1 MSMKILVTG
10 SSGQL
15 GSYVCE
21 RLMRDHEV
29 VGLDIRPQPHEALR
43 KISLVGDITKGSDV
57 ANAIKGVRKVVHCA
71 AQVSVEKSTQDP
83 VFDAQ
88 ANVLG
93 TVNLLQQSS
102 NARVEKFLY
111 ISSAAV
117 LGQPKYIP
125 IDEAHPTEP
134 ISNYGVGK
142 LAGEKYAL
150 AFARNSPMEVCCIRP
165 FNFYSPRADPASP
178 YSGVI
183 TKFVGRLKSAKAPVI
198 EGDGLQT
205 RDFIHALDVVEMVAL
220 MLEKNGLDG
229 QVFNCGSGH
238 STSILDLAINSIMLS
253 GLKVKPEFAPPRVGD
268 IRESVANCA
277 KAREVLGF
285 RPRIDLDQG
294 LAELLK

>member
-1 MSMKILVTG
+1 MSMRVLVTG

-21 RLMRDHEV
+21 RLMQDHEV
-29 VGLDIRPQPHEALR
+29 VGIDIRPQQYEALR
-43 KISLVGDITKGSDV
+43 KISIVGDVTSRSDIASV
-57 ANAIKGVRKVVHCA
+57 LRGVRRVVHCA
-71 AQVSVEKSTQDP
+71 AQVSVEKSTENP

-88 ANVLG
+88 ANVIG

-102 NARVEKFLY
+102 ESRVEKFLY

-117 LGQPKYIP
+117 LGQPRYTP
-125 IDEAHPTEP
+125 IDESHPTEP

-150 AFARNSPMEVCCIRP
+150 AFARNSPMEVSCIRP
-165 FNFYSPRADPASP
+165 FNFYSPRADPTSP

-183 TKFVGRLKSAKAPVI
+183 TKFVNRLKAGKPPVI

-220 MLEKNGLDG
+220 MLDKDGLDG
-229 QVFNCGSGH
+229 QIFNCGSGH
-238 STSILDLAINSIMLS
+238 PTSILDLAINAIMLS
-253 GLKVKPEFAPPRVGD
+253 GLSVKPEFTPPRVGD
-268 IRESVANCA
+268 IRESVANCT
-277 KAREVLGF
+277 KARETLGF
-285 RPRIDLDQG
+285 RPKIDLDQG